1 MRSVLLNFK
10 SCIKSVHQWHVNAKW
25 REGRKNCIHQCI
37 LPSSLF
43 SWNCASKVELSWVWD
58 ERGMSKW
65 GNAQFRN
72 HHPLP
77 PPHPSQHIS
86 VQQPQKSCTTILKS
100 VLIVFII
107 SWHHV
112 NLDNSGVGQWCR
124 GEQPVALLLCRPT
137 RRWFGSVPNRTSYWT
152 GRYHHYDHNCDYSTL
167 IVMCR
172 VEKQVQIQLFENW
185 SGLKRWLQQ
194 QVSSDRLEL
203 PSNWRWTLFHDNQE
217 TFLSN
222 KTILGASYR
231 PRWGRTL
238 RYKDPHCESFYIIE
252 QSPNPG

>member
-1 MRSVLLNFK
+1 M
-10 SCIKSVHQWHVNAKW
+10 HQWHVNAKW
-25 REGRKNCIHQCI
+25 REGRKNCIRQCI

-43 SWNCASKVELSWVWD
+43 SCNCASKVELSWVWD

-112 NLDNSGVGQWCR
+112 NLDYSGVGQWRR

-152 GRYHHYDHNCDYSTL
+152 GRYYHYDHNCDYSNGD
-167 IVMCR
+167 V
-172 VEKQVQIQLFENW
+172 
-185 SGLKRWLQQ
+185 
-194 QVSSDRLEL
+194 
-203 PSNWRWTLFHDNQE
+203 
-217 TFLSN
+217 
-222 KTILGASYR
+222 
-231 PRWGRTL
+231 
-238 RYKDPHCESFYIIE
+238 
-252 QSPNPG
+252 